1 MTRRE
6 QIDRLAF
13 ALVQIRAEVGRIMDD
28 PNYKTLGDDA
38 KLAANGIVVNLDTH
52 VKAVLKSLQE

>member
-6 QIDRLAF
+6 QIERLAF

-28 PNYKTLGDDA
+28 PNYEMLGDDA
-38 KLAANGIVVNLDTH
+38 KLAAGGIVANLDKH
-52 VKAVLKSLQE
+52 VEAVLQSLQE